1 MYSKYKG
8 LIKQHIHVFFSSLF
22 YLKDLVI
29 LREWGSDVLLFSEF
43 ITIVSILFYLSCY
56 IAVYFFSNFS
66 IQRIYNLSD
75 FI

>member
-1 MYSKYKG
+1 MYNKYKG
-8 LIKQHIHVFFSSLF
+8 LIKEHIHLFFSSLF

-29 LREWGSDVLLFSEF
+29 VCEWGSDVSLFPEF
-43 ITIVSILFYLSCY
+43 ITIVSILFYLFCY
-56 IAVYFFSNFS
+56 VAQYFFSNFL